1 MLLSALR
8 FPQIQLI
15 RHTFTHTHTHTHYMQ
30 QANCM
35 YACLNRS
42 GDAAPHSF
50 LSSRWHFT
58 KLDAAVAIRRA
69 WVSTRAFLQNR
80 LMQSAKFKT
89 TLQHFITPK
98 VIQNVCCHHRQ
109 STFFFF
115 FFTFF
120 KILLCFDKCRCKPHF
135 RRRFSAGSEK

>member
-1 MLLSALR
+1 MSILSGIIKRGVKAERSGGEKCYSALCD
-8 FPQIQLI
+8 FLKFSLLDTPS
-15 RHTFTHTHTHTHYMQ
+15 HTHTHTHYMQ
-30 QANCM
+30 QAKCM

-109 STFFFF
+109 STFFFYIYIF
-115 FFTFF
+115 
-120 KILLCFDKCRCKPHF
+120 
-135 RRRFSAGSEK
+135 